1 MDFCRAQETKEGV
14 MATDAFTSVLK
25 TLGAS
30 LQSDGVTKLLTI
42 YDKKAEGV
50 VNYDDFISEQKYI
63 HAVSQHYRQ
72 ICLQSCNF
80 TFTFYL
86 SL

>member
-14 MATDAFTSVLK
+14 MATDAFTSVLE

-50 VNYDDFISEQKYI
+50 MNYDDFISEQKYI
-63 HAVSQHYRQ
+63 HAVSQHY
-72 ICLQSCNF
+72 
-80 TFTFYL
+80 
-86 SL
+86 